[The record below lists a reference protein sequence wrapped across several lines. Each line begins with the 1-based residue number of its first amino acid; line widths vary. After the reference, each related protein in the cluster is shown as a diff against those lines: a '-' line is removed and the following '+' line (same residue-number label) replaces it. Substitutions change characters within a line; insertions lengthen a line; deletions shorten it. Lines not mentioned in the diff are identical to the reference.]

1 MQPLCPPRLPSS
13 HQVGAILRLG
23 LAVAATFAVAWA
35 PWLATPGGAL
45 GVLRRIF
52 PTQRGLYEDYVA
64 NWWCASSRLI
74 KWARLLPQPSL
85 VKLCGATTLAALA
98 PAGVLAARRPTPR
111 AFLLCL
117 ANSAMAFF
125 LFSYQV
131 GGTGPVGAGSRGG
144 GTGQSGMACAWLPC
158 TSCFASLRPCPAG
171 AREVDPAAATAAGN
185 AAEW

>member
-1 MQPLCPPRLPSS
+1 M
-13 HQVGAILRLG
+13 GAVLRLG
-23 LAVAATFAVAWA
+23 AAVAATFAVVWA
-35 PWLATPGGAL
+35 PWLPAPGGAL

-74 KWARLLPQPSL
+74 KWARLLNQPSL
-85 VKLCGATTLAALA
+85 VQLCGATTLAALA
-98 PAGVLAARRPTPR
+98 PACLLSATRPTPR

-131 GGTGPVGAGSRGG
+131 GYPMCWRHGEGRGW
-144 GTGQSGMACAWLPC
+144 A
-158 TSCFASLRPCPAG
+158 
-171 AREVDPAAATAAGN
+171 
-185 AAEW
+185 